1 MMLGPGAWSAVPPWV
16 GALFWIAAAVLA
28 CFAAAAAGL
37 ELARRRQG
45 GHCPEGEGG
54 VRGGGGSPRERGG
67 AR

>member
-16 GALFWIAAAVLA
+16 GAFFWIAAAVLA

-54 VRGGGGSPRERGG
+54 
-67 AR
+67 